1 MIRDFKS
8 TIQNNIYIIRY
19 LFVNCKFYC
28 FFSIAITVYSA
39 FYSFISIQLN
49 RFLINQIVSGS
60 SLSVILRIL
69 LVQCLLGIVYSYS
82 DSYYSII
89 LSPISVE
96 TIHANMQMG
105 IFERIRKQRLSAF
118 NETAFFDKIN
128 IAMHN
133 ADSRALTSF
142 STCLRLLKSII
153 ETILISGLILTLNSY
168 LLIIIVVQMII
179 LLTLELLRRR
189 ISYEFEMETV
199 QPKRGRAYISRTYYL
214 RDNIKDVLSSH
225 IFEVLNDKY
234 MSITERIKSII
245 KQYANKLLRLS
256 FSQSTIQHVASLS
269 ISAILVKQ
277 VLSEKLLFGDFIA
290 GINSA
295 TKVTASISLF
305 FEEIP
310 KLYENSLYIS
320 HYRDFVEKSEA
331 IAPQY
336 QHNKSTPEDSLLY
349 IDNISYSYNTD
360 IKKKKAVDSLSL
372 SINRGINAL
381 VGENGA
387 GKSTVAALLS
397 GILLPDNGCISLIQ
411 DGNIIYS
418 WEENWKDYICAIY
431 QDSKLFAATIA
442 ENVLMHRK
450 TNELDKEVVV
460 DALKK
465 ANIWSKVSCLPDGID
480 TPISSEFD
488 DGSIFSGGE
497 SQKIILARLFASKA
511 PIVILDEAFVSIDG
525 INEEIIWQNVKERLI
540 NRFAFI
546 LTHNYIHNHEMS
558 QIIILRNGSLVA
570 KGNHQSLLNNEYYM
584 WLLRKGKERSQNE
597 GQ

>member
-1 MIRDFKS
+1 MIKDYKS
-8 TIQNNIYIIRY
+8 IIQNNIYIIRY

-28 FFSIAITVYSA
+28 FFSIAVTVFSA

-49 RFLINQIVSGS
+49 RYLINQIVAGS
-60 SLSVILRIL
+60 SLSVVVRIL
-69 LVQCLLGIVYSYS
+69 LLQCLLGIVYSYS
-82 DSYYSII
+82 NSYYSII
-89 LSPISVE
+89 LSPISSE
-96 TIHANMQMG
+96 TIHTKMQMN
-105 IFERIRKQRLSAF
+105 IFDRIRKQKLSAF

-128 IAMHN
+128 IAIHN

-142 STCLRLLKSII
+142 STFLGLLKSII
-153 ETILISGLILTLNSY
+153 ETILISGLILTLNPY

-179 LLTLELLRRR
+179 LLTLEFVRRKL
-189 ISYEFEMETV
+189 SYKYEMETV
-199 QPKRGRAYISRTYYL
+199 QSKRGRAYVSRTYYL
-214 RDNIKDVLSSH
+214 RDNIKDVLSSN

-234 MSITERIKSII
+234 ISITERIKSTI
-245 KQYANKLLRLS
+245 KKYGNKLLRLS
-256 FSQSTIQHVASLS
+256 FVQSTIQFVASLS
-269 ISAILVKQ
+269 ISLILVAQ

-331 IAPQY
+331 IIPQY
-336 QHNKSTPEDSLLY
+336 QKSRTNQEDSLLY
-349 IDNISYSYNTD
+349 IDDISYSYDAEKGVT
-360 IKKKKAVDSLSL
+360 KAVDGLSL
-372 SINRGINAL
+372 SIYKGINAL

-397 GILLPDNGCISLIQ
+397 GILLPDSGCISLIQ

-418 WEENWKDYICAIY
+418 WEEKWKEFICAIY
-431 QDSKLFAATIA
+431 QDSKLFAASIA
-442 ENVLMHRK
+442 ENVLMHRM
-450 TNELDKEVVV
+450 TNEMDKIEVVN
-460 DALKK
+460 ALKK
-465 ANIWSKVSCLPDGID
+465 ANIWQKISGLPDGID

-511 PIVILDEAFVSIDG
+511 PIVILDEAFVSLDG
-525 INEEIIWQNVKERLI
+525 INEQIIWQNVKERLKGG
-540 NRFAFI
+540 FAFV
-546 LTHNYIHNHEMS
+546 LTHNYTHNHEMD
-558 QIIILRNGSLVA
+558 QIIVLRNGCLVA
-570 KGNHQSLLNNEYYM
+570 KSDHRTLLNNEYYM
-584 WLLRKGKERSQNE
+584 WLLRKGKERNQNE